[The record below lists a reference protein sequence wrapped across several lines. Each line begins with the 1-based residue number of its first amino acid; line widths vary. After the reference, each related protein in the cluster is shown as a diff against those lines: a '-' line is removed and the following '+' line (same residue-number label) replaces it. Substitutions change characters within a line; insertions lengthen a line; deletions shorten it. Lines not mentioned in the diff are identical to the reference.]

1 MSKMFDPLM
10 FRKMVL
16 LLISEDLKILKKS
29 LISELIFSSLLSF
42 QNFIFWKFQAD
53 VKFEFHHTFE
63 KVVK

>member
-29 LISELIFSSLLSF
+29 LISWLIFSSLLSF
-42 QNFIFWKFQAD
+42 QNFIFWKVQAD
-53 VKFEFHHTFE
+53 VKFEFHHSF
-63 KVVK
+63 KRL

>member
-53 VKFEFHHTFE
+53 VKFEFHHTF
-63 KVVK
+63 KRL